1 MLVVS
6 KGDSSYE
13 MKITV
18 LTITSSGFK
27 LNETNVRLHI
37 TYDQFFFPVL
47 HVTTSII
54 YFNERVYLFIT
65 LNTTK

>member
-37 TYDQFFFPVL
+37 TYDQFFFSG
-47 HVTTSII
+47 TACN
-54 YFNERVYLFIT
+54 YVYNIFQ
-65 LNTTK
+65 